1 MINEDRSL
9 ENPNI
14 SYVPLSPN
22 SHHILNHMLKTMN
35 FCTRSSL
42 SKFSTNWIVM
52 LAKILSN
59 DVLEQLQIHLTN
71 VDKVFAS
78 KFELNY
84 MVNITVAVIWNSS
97 RLS

>member
-14 SYVPLSPN
+14 SYVALSSN
-22 SHHILNHMLKTMN
+22 SHSIQNIWK
-35 FCTRSSL
+35 R
-42 SKFSTNWIVM
+42 WIVDQK
-52 LAKILSN
+52 LIEFCRNS
-59 DVLEQLQIHLTN
+59 VLEQLQIHLTN

>member
-1 MINEDRSL
+1 
-9 ENPNI
+9 
-14 SYVPLSPN
+14 
-22 SHHILNHMLKTMN
+22 
-35 FCTRSSL
+35 
-42 SKFSTNWIVM
+42 M
-52 LAKILSN
+52 LAKFLSN
-59 DVLEQLQIHLTN
+59 NVLEQLQIHLTN